1 MEQLLQFCGYLFII
15 FSTAG
20 VLIGGI
26 WIIAQGANEN
36 ALDRLQDQIYKKAE
50 REYAEELHKQLN
62 GLDIK
67 VDYLIKKLEKKKKR

>member
-20 VLIGGI
+20 VLIGGV

-36 ALDRLQDQIYKKAE
+36 ALDRLQGQIYKKAE

-62 GLDIK
+62 GLDLK
-67 VDYLIKKLEKKKKR
+67 VELILKKFGKKKR

>member
-1 MEQLLQFCGYLFII
+1 MEQLLQFCGYLFLVV
-15 FSTAG
+15 FSVG
-20 VLIGGI
+20 VCIGFV
-26 WIIAQGANEN
+26 WVVSQGANEN
-36 ALDRLQDQIYKKAE
+36 ALDRLQGQIYKKAE